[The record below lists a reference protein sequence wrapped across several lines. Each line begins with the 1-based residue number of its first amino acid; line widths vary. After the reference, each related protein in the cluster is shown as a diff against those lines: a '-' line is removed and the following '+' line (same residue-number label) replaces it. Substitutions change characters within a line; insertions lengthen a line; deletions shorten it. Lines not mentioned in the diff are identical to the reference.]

1 MEIWVPRL
9 RNLDFDCNF
18 DRVYNNYYNY
28 TSFDVEF
35 DEDFEFLFKILIP
48 PTYFEIPPIFKFC
61 VGGLKKILPHE
72 ITNFI
77 LS

>member
-1 MEIWVPRL
+1 MIIGSKARVKIFNEIWVPRL

-48 PTYFEIPPIFKFC
+48 PTHFE
-61 VGGLKKILPHE
+61 
-72 ITNFI
+72 
-77 LS
+77 